1 MVSCKATVITTGNYA
16 FFFLRLLL
24 LENKA
29 VMQRIFKGSL
39 YFSIRC
45 DFWSCNNSAGT
56 TPVEGIG
63 VRLEIEIFRSEDEMS

>member
-1 MVSCKATVITTGNYA
+1 M
-16 FFFLRLLL
+16 
-24 LENKA
+24 
-29 VMQRIFKGSL
+29 MQRIFKGSL